1 MYKIGI
7 IGDPAG
13 ILCFSALGF
22 SVLEATDVPTAAA
35 QLHKAAKGGEYAVLF
50 ITEALARLMEE
61 DIARYKDVPLPAIT
75 VIPGPEGGQGYGLAA
90 LRQAVE
96 RAVGTDILK

>member
-22 SVLEATDVPTAAA
+22 SVLEATDATAAA
-35 QLHKAAKGGEYAVLF
+35 KQLHLAAKSGEYAVLF
-50 ITEALARLMEE
+50 VTEALARRIGE
-61 DIARYKDVPLPAIT
+61 DIARYKDVPLPAVT
-75 VIPGPEGGQGYGLAA
+75 VIPGPEGGEGDGLAA

>member
-22 SVLEATDVPTAAA
+22 TVWEATDATTAAA
-35 QLHKAAKGGEYAVLF
+35 KLHEAAKSGEYAVLF
-50 ITEALARLMEE
+50 VTEVLARQIGE
-61 DIARYKDVPLPAIT
+61 DIARYKDAPLPAVT
-75 VIPGPEGGQGYGLAA
+75 VIPGAEGGQGYGLAA